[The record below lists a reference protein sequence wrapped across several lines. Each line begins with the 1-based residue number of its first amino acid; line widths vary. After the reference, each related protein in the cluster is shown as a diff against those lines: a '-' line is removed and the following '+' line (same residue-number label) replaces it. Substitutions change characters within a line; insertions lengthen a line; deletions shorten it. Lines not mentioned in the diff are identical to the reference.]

1 MQVIGVCNRKGG
13 SGKTTTAI
21 HLAGELAARG
31 LSVELV
37 DADEQGSAAQ
47 WAGLGALPMPV
58 RHMPLDGDGRVT
70 DWSNAILKLTADYVV
85 LDSPPHL
92 DAALGAVLGLSDL
105 ALIPCGPSG
114 LDLRTTAETV
124 ALVRE
129 IREARTS
136 RKPLILLVPNRTD
149 RRTSFGRE
157 LHKAL
162 TELGEPVAPEL
173 RARTAFANAFNAGQW
188 VGAYAR
194 NSPAHREAEALA
206 DAVLQQ
212 LRGLQR
218 RSRR

>member
-21 HLAGELAARG
+21 HLAGALAARG
-31 LSVELV
+31 LPVELV

-47 WAGLGALPMPV
+47 WASQGALPMPV
-58 RHMPLDGDGRVT
+58 RHMPLEGDGQVT
-70 DWSNAILKLTADYVV
+70 DWSNAILRLTADYVV

-105 ALIPCGPSG
+105 AVIPCGPSG

-136 RKPLILLVPNRTD
+136 RKPYILLVPNRTD
-149 RRTSFGRE
+149 RRTSSGRA
-157 LHKAL
+157 LHEAL
-162 TELGEPVAPEL
+162 TGLGEPVAPEL
-173 RARTAFANAFNAGQW
+173 RARTAFADAFDAGQW

-194 NSPAHREAEALA
+194 NSPAHRETEALA

-212 LRGLQR
+212 LRQER
-218 RSRR
+218 RPKR